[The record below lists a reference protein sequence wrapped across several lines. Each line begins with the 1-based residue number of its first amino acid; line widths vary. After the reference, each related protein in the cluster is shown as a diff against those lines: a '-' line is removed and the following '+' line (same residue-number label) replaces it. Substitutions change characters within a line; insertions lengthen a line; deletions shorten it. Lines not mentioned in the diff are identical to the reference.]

1 MLRFLSSLGHKLL
14 VNATVY
20 IKNGSIFLLPLSL
33 PTDRCCTAPHRW
45 PRAMSLPHP
54 SPRAPA
60 TTRAA
65 VPRTPSWLRSP
76 YQRSRR
82 RRMCGAGCSGAQSAW
97 PRRASRSVVVV
108 GEEGSLARAGSAE
121 SSEMGWA
128 RSLTDDDLEEL
139 KGCVDLEFGFSYDE
153 IPELCGTL
161 PALKLCYSMSQ
172 CFQDKHQQQS
182 KPEEPVTTNLK
193 ISSPAKLRL
202 VRRLT
207 KFLPSFTLNSLVLL
221 QQH

>member
-1 MLRFLSSLGHKLL
+1 MLHSSAPVAARHVVASSL
-14 VNATVY
+14 
-20 IKNGSIFLLPLSL
+20 
-33 PTDRCCTAPHRW
+33 
-45 PRAMSLPHP
+45 P
-54 SPRAPA
+54 S
-60 TTRAA
+60 
-65 VPRTPSWLRSP
+65 RSGNHA
-76 YQRSRR
+76 RR
-82 RRMCGAGCSGAQSAW
+82 RAKNTIVAEEPVSEVEAAEDVWRGLQRRAQSAW

-182 KPEEPVTTNLK
+182 KLEEPVTTNLK